1 MQVLNCLLSAE
12 FKVTKF
18 EDVFR
23 GIFDDAF
30 TQTITPS
37 AFLLCVGIALLTGV
51 ILAGVYAFR
60 SRYTRSFLITLAL
73 LPSIVC
79 IVIMMVNGNVGMGV
93 AVAGAFSLVR
103 FRSVPGTAKEISVLF
118 LAMATGLVAGM
129 GYLAYAVLIAL
140 VFGAILMLTQLVHFP
155 KKLGSYREKTMRI
168 TIPEDLNY
176 SGTFDDILE
185 KYTSYAEITSV
196 KTTNMGSMF
205 KITYD
210 IIEKDVT
217 KEKDLIDE
225 LRVRNGNLEII
236 ISDRETKNG
245 EL

>member
-1 MQVLNCLLSAE
+1 MLNCLLENQIAI
-12 FKVTKF
+12 TKF
-18 EDVFR
+18 SDVFR

-30 TQTITPS
+30 TKTITPS
-37 AFLLCVGIALLTGV
+37 AFLLCVGVALLTGI
-51 ILAGVYAFR
+51 ILACVYAFR
-60 SRYTRSFLITLAL
+60 SRYTRSFLITLAI

-103 FRSVPGTAKEISVLF
+103 FRSVPGSAKEISVLF

-129 GYLAYAVLIAL
+129 GYLAYAVLIAV
-140 VFGAILMLTQLVHFP
+140 VFGAILLACQVVRFP
-155 KKLGSYREKTMRI
+155 KKSAKFRDKTMRI

-176 SGTFDDILE
+176 SGMFDDIFE
-185 KYTSYAEITSV
+185 KYTSYCEITAV

-210 IIEKDVT
+210 IIEKDLS
-217 KEKDLIDE
+217 KEKEFIDE
-225 LRVRNGNLEII
+225 LRTRNGNLEIL
-236 ISDRETKNG
+236 ISDREVKNG

>member
-1 MQVLNCLLSAE
+1 MLNCFLSE
-12 FKVTKF
+12 IKITKF
-18 EDVFR
+18 EDIFR
-23 GIFDDAF
+23 GIFDEAF
-30 TQTITPS
+30 TQTITPT
-37 AFLLCVGIALLTGV
+37 AFLLCVGIALLCGV
-51 ILAGVYAFR
+51 ILACVYAFR

-79 IVIMMVNGNVGMGV
+79 IVIMTVNGNVGTSV
-93 AVAGAFSLVR
+93 AVMGAFSLVR

-118 LAMATGLVAGM
+118 LAMATGLVAGV
-129 GYLAYAVLIAL
+129 GYLAYAVLISIL
-140 VFGAILMLTQLVHFP
+140 FGAILIACQLIRFP
-155 KKLGSYREKTMRI
+155 KKLGTYREKTMRI

-176 SGTFDDILE
+176 SGMFDDILA
-185 KYTSYAEITSV
+185 KYTSYAEITAV

-217 KEKDLIDE
+217 KEKDFIDE
-225 LRVRNGNLEII
+225 LRVRNGNLEIL
-236 ISDRETKNG
+236 ISDRESKNG